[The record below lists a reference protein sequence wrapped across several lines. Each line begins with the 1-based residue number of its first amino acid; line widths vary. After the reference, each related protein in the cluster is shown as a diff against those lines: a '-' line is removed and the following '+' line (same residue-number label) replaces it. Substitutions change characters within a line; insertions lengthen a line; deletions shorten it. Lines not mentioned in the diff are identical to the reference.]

1 MRVRRHGVAGHVKM
15 KGMKSTEL
23 IIEPG
28 VLRVFNTVLVLRLL
42 VSLLSLLVLLAPR
55 PDVFPRFPV
64 IGVLDSLVLLAY
76 LHWGALARKMGRW
89 HLPPALLLLTLT
101 PGLEAAVTNWLRT
114 QAGTVLAIGQYAGWA
129 TILVLLVPVVLAS
142 WQYGLRGGVAV
153 VAISATWEAG
163 LAVLSRVVGG
173 PAVLTVLATVLVRTF
188 LYAAVVYL
196 VAELGKAQRQQ
207 RAALAD
213 ANVKLARYAATVAQL
228 SVSQERNRMAR
239 ELHDTLAH
247 SLSAV
252 SVQLEAAEA
261 LINSARV
268 DDGRTMLG
276 QAQATARQGL
286 GEARRAILA
295 LRASPLEDLGL
306 AGAIRA
312 RAESAAQRAG
322 FALTLNLPAQ
332 LGEVGLEV
340 EECVY
345 RIADEA
351 LENAVRHAQAT
362 AVTVQLVVEGG
373 NLVLTVI
380 DDGQGFGWVQMPE
393 GHFGMQGMQERA
405 ALVGG
410 QLSVVST
417 PEMGTRVVVRVPV
430 TGRQSSVA
438 G

>member
-1 MRVRRHGVAGHVKM
+1 MAGYVKM
-15 KGMKSTEL
+15 KGMKSDEL
-23 IIEPG
+23 IVEPG
-28 VLRVFNTVLVLRLL
+28 VLRVFNAVLVLRLL
-42 VSLLSLLVLLAPR
+42 VSLVSLLVLLAPR

-64 IGVLDSLVLLAY
+64 IGVIDSLVLLAY
-76 LHWGALARKMGRW
+76 LNWGWLARKMGRW

-101 PGLEAAVTNWLRT
+101 PGLEATVTDWLRT
-114 QAGTVLAIGQYAGWA
+114 QGGAVLASGQYAGWA

-142 WQYGLRGGVAV
+142 WQYELRGGAAV
-153 VAISATWEAG
+153 VLMSATWEMG
-163 LAVLSRVVGG
+163 LAIVSRVVGG
-173 PAVLTVLATVLVRTF
+173 PTVLPVLASVLVRTF

-207 RAALAD
+207 RAALAE

-252 SVQLEAAEA
+252 SVQLEAVAA
-261 LINSARV
+261 LIDNSQV

-276 QAQATARQGL
+276 QAQTTARQGL
-286 GEARRAILA
+286 GEARRAIQA

-312 RAESAAQRAG
+312 RAEGAAQRAG
-322 FALTLNLPAQ
+322 FALTLDLPAQ
-332 LGEVGLEV
+332 MGEVGLEV

-351 LENAVRHAQAT
+351 LENVVRHAQAS
-362 AVTVQLVVEGG
+362 AVTVRLAEAGDT
-373 NLVLTVI
+373 LVLAVV
-380 DDGQGFGWVQMPE
+380 DDGQGFDGAQMPD
-393 GHFGMQGMQERA
+393 GHFGVQGMRERA

-410 QLSVVST
+410 QLSVVSG
-417 PEMGTRVVVRVPV
+417 PGQGTRVGVRVPV
-430 TGRQSSVA
+430 R
-438 G
+438 